1 MRRILSIILIVFSY
15 LNAQSSLSSPQI
27 GGIGNNN
34 QMKLNQFQLYKN
46 VKQKE
51 IISSAVNSENF
62 IVGPGDIFMVDVV
75 TSNLI
80 TQFELIISITGDLII
95 PMVGEVNI
103 NGQTLKQAE
112 DIIRKSFRK
121 QYSDAQLSIVLK
133 DAGNYNLYIKHPY
146 SLSHEYKVNS
156 LMRISDIFE
165 IVIKDLVKNKYD
177 ISRISNRNIK
187 VENKLS
193 MNYFDL
199 QSFYSNGNY
208 DNNPYINRGD
218 QIELFLSDNSIE
230 IWGGVVKPGQYSLLQ
245 NETLTDI
252 INIAGGFLDTA
263 YKDSII
269 VTRIDGDRT
278 HIAIDMKTQDKFLI
292 QNKDIINIKDKNRN
306 FYKEVEFI

>member
-121 QYSDAQLSIVLK
+121 Q
-133 DAGNYNLYIKHPY
+133 
-146 SLSHEYKVNS
+146 
-156 LMRISDIFE
+156 
-165 IVIKDLVKNKYD
+165 
-177 ISRISNRNIK
+177 
-187 VENKLS
+187 
-193 MNYFDL
+193 
-199 QSFYSNGNY
+199 
-208 DNNPYINRGD
+208 
-218 QIELFLSDNSIE
+218 
-230 IWGGVVKPGQYSLLQ
+230 
-245 NETLTDI
+245 
-252 INIAGGFLDTA
+252 
-263 YKDSII
+263 
-269 VTRIDGDRT
+269 
-278 HIAIDMKTQDKFLI
+278 
-292 QNKDIINIKDKNRN
+292 
-306 FYKEVEFI
+306 